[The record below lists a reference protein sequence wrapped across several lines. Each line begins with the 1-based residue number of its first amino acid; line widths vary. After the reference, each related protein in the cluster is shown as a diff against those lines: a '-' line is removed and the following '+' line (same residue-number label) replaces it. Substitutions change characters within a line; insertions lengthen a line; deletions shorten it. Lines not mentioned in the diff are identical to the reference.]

1 VEEIGAGETERNG
14 RKDNSMNVI
23 QSRLNALRKLMKER
37 GMDAYMI
44 PTADFHESEYVGE
57 YFKCR
62 EYMTGFTGS
71 AGTALV
77 TMDEACLWVDGRY
90 YVQAAAQLKDST
102 MTMMKMGQ
110 EGVPS
115 LGAYLDDK
123 MPEGGCLGFDGRVV
137 NAAEGLALEEL
148 LKERGARISFG
159 EDLAGMIW
167 EERPELSAEPAWVL
181 DGRYAGKSALEKIAD
196 VRAAMKKAH
205 ASVHVLTSL
214 DDIAWLL
221 NIRGNDILY
230 NPVVLSYALLTM
242 DQLYLFVNS
251 SVLVGKAYPYLEDAE
266 DISVREYLERMGVTV
281 MPYDGVYDMVEELK
295 GEKVLLEKCR
305 VNYAVYRL
313 INGANKV
320 IDRMNP
326 TASMKA
332 VKNDVEIENEKRAH
346 IKDGVA
352 MTKFIYWLKKNMGRI
367 PMDEISVSDYL
378 EKLRM
383 DQEGCIGL
391 SFATISAYGAHG
403 AMCHYSATPES
414 NISLEPRGLY
424 LIDSGGQYY
433 EGTTDITRT
442 IAMGPVTDEEKEHFT
457 LVLMSMLRLG
467 DVKFLHGCRGLSL
480 DYAARE
486 PLWRRGLN
494 YEHGTGH
501 GVSYLSSVHERP
513 NGIRFKMVPER
524 QDNAVMEAGMITS
537 DEPGVYIE
545 GSHGIRT
552 ENLVL
557 CVEDEKNEYG
567 QFLRFEYLT
576 YVPVDLEVI
585 DRGIMSDRDVELLN
599 RYHEQVYEKIS
610 PYLDEDE
617 RVWLAEVTRAV

>member
-1 VEEIGAGETERNG
+1 MK
-14 RKDNSMNVI
+14 RKDGNVMNVI
-23 QSRLNALRKLMKER
+23 RDRLDALRKLMKER

-57 YFKCR
+57 HFKCR

-71 AGTALV
+71 AGTALI

-102 MTMMKMGQ
+102 VTMMKMGQ

-115 LGAYLDDK
+115 LRAYLEDK

-137 NAAEGLALEEL
+137 NAAEGLALEEML
-148 LKERGARISFG
+148 RERGARISYG

-167 EERPELSAEPAWVL
+167 QERPELSAEPAWVL
-181 DGRYAGKSALEKIAD
+181 DERYAGKSALDKIAD
-196 VRAAMKKAH
+196 VREAMEKVH

-230 NPVVLSYALLTM
+230 NPVVLSYALVTM

-251 SVLVGKAYPYLEDAE
+251 SVLEGKAYPYLEDE
-266 DISVREYLERMGVTV
+266 KGISVREYLERTGVTV
-281 MPYDGVYDMVEELK
+281 MPYDGVYDMVEGLK
-295 GEKVLLEKCR
+295 NEKVLLEKCR
-305 VNYAVYRL
+305 INYAVYRL
-313 INGANKV
+313 IDGSNKV
-320 IDRMNP
+320 IDRINP

-352 MTKFIYWLKKNMGRI
+352 MTKFIYWLKKNTGRI

-378 EKLRM
+378 GKLRM

-414 NISLEPRGLY
+414 SIPLEPRGLY

-567 QFLRFEYLT
+567 QFLRFEFLT
-576 YVPVDLEVI
+576 YVPIDLEVI
-585 DRGIMSDRDVELLN
+585 DREIMSERDVELLN

-617 RVWLAEVTRAV
+617 RVWLAEATRAV

>member
-1 VEEIGAGETERNG
+1 MK
-14 RKDNSMNVI
+14 RKDGNVMNVI
-23 QSRLNALRKLMKER
+23 RDRLDALRKLMKER

-57 YFKCR
+57 HFKCR

-71 AGTALV
+71 AGTALI

-102 MTMMKMGQ
+102 VTMMKMGQ

-115 LGAYLDDK
+115 LRAYLEDK

-137 NAAEGLALEEL
+137 NAAEGLALEEML
-148 LKERGARISFG
+148 RERGARISYG

-167 EERPELSAEPAWVL
+167 QERPELSAEPAWVL
-181 DGRYAGKSALEKIAD
+181 DERYAGKSALDKIAD
-196 VRAAMKKAH
+196 VREAMEKVH

-230 NPVVLSYALLTM
+230 NPVVLSYALVTM

-251 SVLVGKAYPYLEDAE
+251 SVLEGKAYPYLEDE
-266 DISVREYLERMGVTV
+266 KGISVREYLERTGVTV
-281 MPYDGVYDMVEELK
+281 MPYDGVYDMVEGLK
-295 GEKVLLEKCR
+295 NEKVLLEKCR
-305 VNYAVYRL
+305 INYAVYRL
-313 INGANKV
+313 IDGSNKV
-320 IDRMNP
+320 IDRINP

-352 MTKFIYWLKKNMGRI
+352 MTKFIYWLKKNTGRI

-378 EKLRM
+378 GKLRM

-414 NISLEPRGLY
+414 SIPLEPRGLY

-576 YVPVDLEVI
+576 YVPIDLEVI
-585 DRGIMSDRDVELLN
+585 DREIMSERDVELLN

-617 RVWLAEVTRAV
+617 RVWLAEATRAV

>member
-1 VEEIGAGETERNG
+1 MK
-14 RKDNSMNVI
+14 RKDGNVMNVVRD
-23 QSRLNALRKLMKER
+23 RLDALRKLMKER

-57 YFKCR
+57 HFKCR

-71 AGTALV
+71 AGTALI

-102 MTMMKMGQ
+102 VTMMKMGQ
-110 EGVPS
+110 EGVLS
-115 LGAYLDDK
+115 LGAYLEDK

-137 NAAEGLALEEL
+137 NAAEGLALEEML
-148 LKERGARISFG
+148 RERGARISYG

-167 EERPELSAEPAWVL
+167 QERPELSAEPAWVL
-181 DGRYAGKSALEKIAD
+181 DERYAGKSALDKIAD
-196 VRAAMKKAH
+196 VREAMEKAH

-230 NPVVLSYALLTM
+230 NPVVLSYALVTM

-251 SVLVGKAYPYLEDAE
+251 SVLEGKAYPYLEDE
-266 DISVREYLERMGVTV
+266 KGISVREYLERTGVTV
-281 MPYDGVYDMVEELK
+281 MPYDGVYDMVEGIK
-295 GEKVLLEKCR
+295 NEKVLLEKCR

-313 INGANKV
+313 IDGSNKV

-352 MTKFIYWLKKNMGRI
+352 MTKFIYWLKKNTGRI

-378 EKLRM
+378 GKLRM

-414 NISLEPRGLY
+414 SIPLEPRGLY

-576 YVPVDLEVI
+576 YVPIDLEVI
-585 DRGIMSDRDVELLN
+585 DREIMSERDVELLN

-617 RVWLAEVTRAV
+617 RVWLAEATRAV

>member
-1 VEEIGAGETERNG
+1 MK
-14 RKDNSMNVI
+14 RKDGNVMNVVRD
-23 QSRLNALRKLMKER
+23 RLDALRKLMKER

-57 YFKCR
+57 HFKCR

-71 AGTALV
+71 AGTALI

-102 MTMMKMGQ
+102 VTMMKMGQ
-110 EGVPS
+110 EGVLS
-115 LGAYLDDK
+115 LGAYLEDK

-137 NAAEGLALEEL
+137 NAAEGLALEEML
-148 LKERGARISFG
+148 RERGARISYG

-167 EERPELSAEPAWVL
+167 QERPELSAEPAWVL
-181 DGRYAGKSALEKIAD
+181 DERYAGKSALDKIAD
-196 VRAAMKKAH
+196 VREAMKKAH

-230 NPVVLSYALLTM
+230 NPVVLSYALVTM

-251 SVLVGKAYPYLEDAE
+251 SVLEGKAYPYLEDAKG
-266 DISVREYLERMGVTV
+266 ISVREYLERTGVTV
-281 MPYDGVYDMVEELK
+281 MPYDGVYDMVEGIK
-295 GEKVLLEKCR
+295 NEKVLLEKCR

-313 INGANKV
+313 IDGSNKV

-352 MTKFIYWLKKNMGRI
+352 MTKFIYWLKKNTGRI

-378 EKLRM
+378 GKLRM

-414 NISLEPRGLY
+414 SIPLEPRGLY

-576 YVPVDLEVI
+576 YVPIDLEVI
-585 DRGIMSDRDVELLN
+585 DREIMSERDVELLN

-617 RVWLAEVTRAV
+617 RVWLAEATRAV

>member
-1 VEEIGAGETERNG
+1 
-14 RKDNSMNVI
+14 MNVI

-57 YFKCR
+57 HFKCR

-148 LKERGARISFG
+148 LKERGARISYG

-167 EERPELSAEPAWVL
+167 QERPELSAEPAWVL
-181 DGRYAGKSALEKIAD
+181 DERYAGKSALEKIAD
-196 VRAAMKKAH
+196 VREAMKKAH

-266 DISVREYLERMGVTV
+266 DISVREYLERINITV

-383 DQEGCIGL
+383 DQEGYIGL

-537 DEPGVYIE
+537 DEPGVYID

>member
-1 VEEIGAGETERNG
+1 MK
-14 RKDNSMNVI
+14 RKDGNVMNVI
-23 QSRLNALRKLMKER
+23 RDRLDALRKLMKER

-57 YFKCR
+57 HFKCR

-71 AGTALV
+71 AGTALI

-102 MTMMKMGQ
+102 VTMMKMGQ

-115 LGAYLDDK
+115 LGVYLEDK

-137 NAAEGLALEEL
+137 NAAEGLALEEML
-148 LKERGARISFG
+148 RERGARISYG

-167 EERPELSAEPAWVL
+167 QERPELSAEPAWVL
-181 DGRYAGKSALEKIAD
+181 DERYAGKSALDKIAD
-196 VRAAMKKAH
+196 VREAMEKAH

-230 NPVVLSYALLTM
+230 NPVVLSYALVTM

-251 SVLVGKAYPYLEDAE
+251 SVLEGKAYPYLEDAKG
-266 DISVREYLERMGVTV
+266 ISVREYLERTGVTV
-281 MPYDGVYDMVEELK
+281 MPYDGVYDMVEGIK
-295 GEKVLLEKCR
+295 NEKVLLEKCR

-313 INGANKV
+313 IDGSNKV

-352 MTKFIYWLKKNMGRI
+352 MTKFIYWLKKNTGRI

-378 EKLRM
+378 GKLRM

-414 NISLEPRGLY
+414 SIPLEPRGLY

-545 GSHGIRT
+545 GSYGIRT

-576 YVPVDLEVI
+576 YVPIDLEVI
-585 DRGIMSDRDVELLN
+585 DREIMTERDVELLN

-617 RVWLAEVTRAV
+617 RVWLAEATRAV

>member
-1 VEEIGAGETERNG
+1 MK
-14 RKDNSMNVI
+14 RKDGNVMNVI
-23 QSRLNALRKLMKER
+23 RDRLDALRKLMKER

-57 YFKCR
+57 HFKCR

-71 AGTALV
+71 AGTALI

-102 MTMMKMGQ
+102 VTMMKMGQ

-115 LGAYLDDK
+115 LRAYLEDK

-137 NAAEGLALEEL
+137 NAAEGLALEEML
-148 LKERGARISFG
+148 RERGARISYG

-167 EERPELSAEPAWVL
+167 QERPELSAEPAWVL
-181 DGRYAGKSALEKIAD
+181 DERYAGKSALDKIAD
-196 VRAAMKKAH
+196 VREAMEKVH

-230 NPVVLSYALLTM
+230 NPVVLSYALVTM

-251 SVLVGKAYPYLEDAE
+251 SVLEGKAYPYLEDE
-266 DISVREYLERMGVTV
+266 KGISVREYLERAGVTV
-281 MPYDGVYDMVEELK
+281 MPYDGVYDMVEGLK
-295 GEKVLLEKCR
+295 NEKVLLEKCR
-305 VNYAVYRL
+305 INYAVYRL
-313 INGANKV
+313 IDGSNKV
-320 IDRMNP
+320 IDRINP

-352 MTKFIYWLKKNMGRI
+352 MTKFIYWLKKNTGRI

-378 EKLRM
+378 GKLRM

-414 NISLEPRGLY
+414 SIPLEPRGLY

-576 YVPVDLEVI
+576 YVPIDLEVI
-585 DRGIMSDRDVELLN
+585 DREIMSERDVELLN

-617 RVWLAEVTRAV
+617 RVWLAEATRAV

>member
-1 VEEIGAGETERNG
+1 MK
-14 RKDNSMNVI
+14 RKDGNVMNVI
-23 QSRLNALRKLMKER
+23 RDRLDALRKLMKER

-57 YFKCR
+57 HFKCR

-71 AGTALV
+71 AGTALI

-102 MTMMKMGQ
+102 VTMMKMGQ

-115 LGAYLDDK
+115 LRAYLEDK

-137 NAAEGLALEEL
+137 NAAEGLALEEML
-148 LKERGARISFG
+148 RERGARISYG

-167 EERPELSAEPAWVL
+167 QERPELSAEPAWVL
-181 DGRYAGKSALEKIAD
+181 DERYAGKSALDKIAD
-196 VRAAMKKAH
+196 VREAMEKAH

-230 NPVVLSYALLTM
+230 NPVVLSYALVTM

-251 SVLVGKAYPYLEDAE
+251 SVLEGKAYPYLEDE
-266 DISVREYLERMGVTV
+266 KGISVREYLERTGVTV
-281 MPYDGVYDMVEELK
+281 MPYDGVYDMVEGLK
-295 GEKVLLEKCR
+295 NEKVLLEKCR
-305 VNYAVYRL
+305 INYAVYRL
-313 INGANKV
+313 IDGSNKV
-320 IDRMNP
+320 IDRINP

-352 MTKFIYWLKKNMGRI
+352 MTKFIYWLKKNTGRI

-378 EKLRM
+378 GKLRM

-414 NISLEPRGLY
+414 SIPLEPRGLY

-486 PLWRRGLN
+486 PLWRRGIN

-576 YVPVDLEVI
+576 YVPIDLEVI
-585 DRGIMSDRDVELLN
+585 DREIMSERDVELLN

-617 RVWLAEVTRAV
+617 RVWLAEATRAV

>member
-1 VEEIGAGETERNG
+1 
-14 RKDNSMNVI
+14 MNVI
-23 QSRLNALRKLMKER
+23 QGRLNELRKLMKER

-44 PTADFHESEYVGE
+44 PTADFHESEYVGAH
-57 YFKCR
+57 FKCR

-71 AGTALV
+71 AGTVLV

-90 YVQAAAQLKDST
+90 YVQAAVQLKDST
-102 MTMMKMGQ
+102 VTMMKMGQ

-115 LGAYLDDK
+115 LEAYLEDK

-137 NAAEGLALEEL
+137 NAAQGLALEEL
-148 LKERGARISFG
+148 LEERGARISYG

-181 DGRYAGKSALEKIAD
+181 EERYAGKSALDKIAD
-196 VRAAMKKAH
+196 VRESMKKAH

-221 NIRGNDILY
+221 NIRGGDILY
-230 NPVVLSYALLTM
+230 NPVVLSYALVTM

-251 SVLVGKAYPYLEDAE
+251 CVLEGKAYPYLEDAE
-266 DISVREYLERMGVTV
+266 DICVKEYLERMGVTV
-281 MPYDGVYDMVEELK
+281 MPYDGVYHMVEGLK
-295 GEKVLLEKCR
+295 GEKVLLEKSR

-313 INGANKV
+313 INGSNRV

-378 EKLRM
+378 GKLRM
-383 DQEGCIGL
+383 EQEGCIGL

-414 NISLEPRGLY
+414 NIPLEPRGLY

-501 GVSYLSSVHERP
+501 GVSYLSGVHERP

-545 GSHGIRT
+545 GSHGIRS

-557 CVEDEKNEYG
+557 CVQDEKNEYG

-576 YVPVDLEVI
+576 YVPIDLEAI
-585 DRGIMSDRDVELLN
+585 NRGIMSDRDAELLN

>member
-1 VEEIGAGETERNG
+1 MK
-14 RKDNSMNVI
+14 RKDGNVMNVVRD
-23 QSRLNALRKLMKER
+23 RLDALRKLMKER

-71 AGTALV
+71 AGTALI

-102 MTMMKMGQ
+102 VTMMKMGQ

-115 LGAYLDDK
+115 LGEYLEDK

-137 NAAEGLALEEL
+137 NAAEGLALEEML
-148 LKERGARISFG
+148 RERGARISYG

-167 EERPELSAEPAWVL
+167 QERPELSAEPAWVL
-181 DGRYAGKSALEKIAD
+181 DERYAGKSALDKIAD
-196 VRAAMKKAH
+196 VREAMEKVH

-230 NPVVLSYALLTM
+230 NPVVLSYALVTM

-251 SVLVGKAYPYLEDAE
+251 SVLEGKAYPYLEDAKG
-266 DISVREYLERMGVTV
+266 ISVREYLERTGVTV
-281 MPYDGVYDMVEELK
+281 MPYDGVYDMVEGLK
-295 GEKVLLEKCR
+295 NEKVLLEKCR

-313 INGANKV
+313 IDGSNKV

-352 MTKFIYWLKKNMGRI
+352 MTKFIYWLKKNTGRI

-378 EKLRM
+378 GKLRM

-414 NISLEPRGLY
+414 SIPLEPRGLY

-442 IAMGPVTDEEKEHFT
+442 IAMGPVSDEEKEHFT

-545 GSHGIRT
+545 GSYGIRT

-576 YVPVDLEVI
+576 YVPIDLEVI
-585 DRGIMSDRDVELLN
+585 DREIMSERDVELLN

-617 RVWLAEVTRAV
+617 RVWLAEATRAV

>member
-1 VEEIGAGETERNG
+1 MK
-14 RKDNSMNVI
+14 RKDGNVMNVVRD
-23 QSRLNALRKLMKER
+23 RLDALRKLMKER

-71 AGTALV
+71 AGTALI

-102 MTMMKMGQ
+102 VTMMKMGQ

-115 LGAYLDDK
+115 LGEYLEDK

-137 NAAEGLALEEL
+137 NAAEGLALEEML
-148 LKERGARISFG
+148 RERGARISYG

-167 EERPELSAEPAWVL
+167 QERPELSAEPAWVL
-181 DGRYAGKSALEKIAD
+181 DERYAGKSALDKIAD
-196 VRAAMKKAH
+196 VREAMEKVH

-230 NPVVLSYALLTM
+230 NPVVLSYALVTM

-251 SVLVGKAYPYLEDAE
+251 SVLEGKAYPYLEDAKG
-266 DISVREYLERMGVTV
+266 ISVREYLERTGVTV
-281 MPYDGVYDMVEELK
+281 MPYDGVYDMVEGLK
-295 GEKVLLEKCR
+295 NEKVLLEKCR

-313 INGANKV
+313 IDGSNKV

-352 MTKFIYWLKKNMGRI
+352 MTKFIYWLKKNTGRI

-378 EKLRM
+378 GKLRM

-414 NISLEPRGLY
+414 SIPLEPRGLY

-486 PLWRRGLN
+486 PLWRRGIN

-545 GSHGIRT
+545 GSYGIRT

-576 YVPVDLEVI
+576 YVPIDLEVI
-585 DRGIMSDRDVELLN
+585 DREIMSERDVELLN

-617 RVWLAEVTRAV
+617 RVWLAEATRAV

>member
-1 VEEIGAGETERNG
+1 
-14 RKDNSMNVI
+14 
-23 QSRLNALRKLMKER
+23 
-37 GMDAYMI
+37 
-44 PTADFHESEYVGE
+44 
-57 YFKCR
+57 
-62 EYMTGFTGS
+62 
-71 AGTALV
+71 
-77 TMDEACLWVDGRY
+77 
-90 YVQAAAQLKDST
+90 
-102 MTMMKMGQ
+102 
-110 EGVPS
+110 
-115 LGAYLDDK
+115 
-123 MPEGGCLGFDGRVV
+123 
-137 NAAEGLALEEL
+137 
-148 LKERGARISFG
+148 
-159 EDLAGMIW
+159 MIW
-167 EERPELSAEPAWVL
+167 QERPELSAEPAWVL
-181 DGRYAGKSALEKIAD
+181 DERYAGKSALEKIAD
-196 VRAAMKKAH
+196 VREAMKKAH

-537 DEPGVYIE
+537 DEPGVYID

-585 DRGIMSDRDVELLN
+585 DRGIMSDRDVKLLN

>member
-1 VEEIGAGETERNG
+1 MQRKRIERNG
-14 RKDNSMNVI
+14 RMDNIMNVI
-23 QSRLNALRKLMKER
+23 QGRLDALRKLMKER

-71 AGTALV
+71 AGTALI

-102 MTMMKMGQ
+102 VTMMKMGQ

-115 LGAYLDDK
+115 LGAYLEDK

-137 NAAEGLALEEL
+137 NAAEGLALEEML
-148 LKERGARISFG
+148 RERGARISYG

-167 EERPELSAEPAWVL
+167 QERPELSAEPAWVL
-181 DGRYAGKSALEKIAD
+181 DERYAGKSALDKIAD
-196 VRAAMKKAH
+196 VREAMEKVH

-230 NPVVLSYALLTM
+230 NPVVLSYALVTM

-251 SVLVGKAYPYLEDAE
+251 SVLEGKAYPYLEDAE
-266 DISVREYLERMGVTV
+266 DISVKEYLERMGVTV
-281 MPYDGVYDMVEELK
+281 MPYDGVYDMVEGLK
-295 GEKVLLEKCR
+295 GENVLLEKCR

-313 INGANKV
+313 INGSNKV

-326 TASMKA
+326 TAYMKA

-378 EKLRM
+378 GKLRM

-414 NISLEPRGLY
+414 SIPLEPRGLY

-576 YVPVDLEVI
+576 YVPIDLEVI
-585 DRGIMSDRDVELLN
+585 DREIMSDRDVELLN

>member
-1 VEEIGAGETERNG
+1 MK
-14 RKDNSMNVI
+14 RKDGNVMNVI
-23 QSRLNALRKLMKER
+23 RDRLDALRKLMKER

-57 YFKCR
+57 HFKCR

-71 AGTALV
+71 AGTALI

-102 MTMMKMGQ
+102 VTMMKMGQ

-115 LGAYLDDK
+115 LGEYLEDK

-137 NAAEGLALEEL
+137 NAAEGLALEEML
-148 LKERGARISFG
+148 RERGARISYG

-167 EERPELSAEPAWVL
+167 QERPELSAEPAWVL
-181 DGRYAGKSALEKIAD
+181 DERYAGKSALDKIAD
-196 VRAAMKKAH
+196 VREAMEKVH

-230 NPVVLSYALLTM
+230 NPVVLSYALVTM

-251 SVLVGKAYPYLEDAE
+251 SVLEGKAYPYLEDAKG
-266 DISVREYLERMGVTV
+266 ISVREYLERTGVTV
-281 MPYDGVYDMVEELK
+281 MPYDGVYDMVEGLK
-295 GEKVLLEKCR
+295 NEKVLLEKCR
-305 VNYAVYRL
+305 INYAVYRL
-313 INGANKV
+313 IDGSNKV

-352 MTKFIYWLKKNMGRI
+352 MTKFIYWLKKNTGRI

-378 EKLRM
+378 GKLRM

-414 NISLEPRGLY
+414 SIPLEPRGLY

-545 GSHGIRT
+545 GSYGIRT

-576 YVPVDLEVI
+576 YVPIDLEVI
-585 DRGIMSDRDVELLN
+585 DREIMSERDVELLN

-617 RVWLAEVTRAV
+617 RVWLAEATRAV

>member
-1 VEEIGAGETERNG
+1 MK
-14 RKDNSMNVI
+14 RKDGNVMNVI
-23 QSRLNALRKLMKER
+23 RDRLDALRKLMKER

-57 YFKCR
+57 HFKCR

-71 AGTALV
+71 AGTALI

-102 MTMMKMGQ
+102 VTMMKMGQ

-115 LGAYLDDK
+115 LRAYLEDK

-137 NAAEGLALEEL
+137 NAAEGLALEEML
-148 LKERGARISFG
+148 RERGARISYG

-167 EERPELSAEPAWVL
+167 QERPELSAEPAWVL
-181 DGRYAGKSALEKIAD
+181 DERYAGKSALDKIAD
-196 VRAAMKKAH
+196 VREAMEKVH

-230 NPVVLSYALLTM
+230 NPVVLSYALVTM

-251 SVLVGKAYPYLEDAE
+251 SVLEGKAYPYLEDE
-266 DISVREYLERMGVTV
+266 KGISVREYLERTGVTV
-281 MPYDGVYDMVEELK
+281 MPYDGVYDMVEGLK
-295 GEKVLLEKCR
+295 NEKVLLEKCR
-305 VNYAVYRL
+305 INYAVYRL
-313 INGANKV
+313 IDGSNKV

-332 VKNDVEIENEKRAH
+332 DKNDVEIENEKRAH

-352 MTKFIYWLKKNMGRI
+352 MTKFIYWLKKNTGRI

-378 EKLRM
+378 GKLRM

-414 NISLEPRGLY
+414 SIPLEPRGLY

-576 YVPVDLEVI
+576 YVPIDLEVI
-585 DRGIMSDRDVELLN
+585 DREIMSERDVELLN

-617 RVWLAEVTRAV
+617 RVWLAEATRAV

>member
-1 VEEIGAGETERNG
+1 MK
-14 RKDNSMNVI
+14 RKDGNVMNVVRD
-23 QSRLNALRKLMKER
+23 RLDALRKLMKER

-57 YFKCR
+57 HFKCR

-71 AGTALV
+71 AGTALI

-102 MTMMKMGQ
+102 VTMMKMGQ

-115 LGAYLDDK
+115 LRAYLEDK

-137 NAAEGLALEEL
+137 NAAEGLALEEML
-148 LKERGARISFG
+148 RERGARISYG

-167 EERPELSAEPAWVL
+167 QERPELSAEPAWVL
-181 DGRYAGKSALEKIAD
+181 DERYAGKSALDKIAD
-196 VRAAMKKAH
+196 VREAMEKVH

-230 NPVVLSYALLTM
+230 NPVVLSYALVTM

-251 SVLVGKAYPYLEDAE
+251 SVLEGKAYPYLEDE
-266 DISVREYLERMGVTV
+266 KGISVREYLERTGVTV
-281 MPYDGVYDMVEELK
+281 MPYDGVYDMVEGLK
-295 GEKVLLEKCR
+295 NEKVLLEKCR

-313 INGANKV
+313 IDGSNKV
-320 IDRMNP
+320 IDRINP

-352 MTKFIYWLKKNMGRI
+352 MTKFIYWLKKNTGRI

-378 EKLRM
+378 GKLRM

-414 NISLEPRGLY
+414 SIPLEPRGLY

-576 YVPVDLEVI
+576 YVPIDLEVI
-585 DRGIMSDRDVELLN
+585 DREIMSERDVELLN

-617 RVWLAEVTRAV
+617 RVWLAEATRAV

>member
-1 VEEIGAGETERNG
+1 MK
-14 RKDNSMNVI
+14 RKDGNVMNVI
-23 QSRLNALRKLMKER
+23 RDRLDALRKLMKER

-57 YFKCR
+57 HFKCR

-71 AGTALV
+71 AGTALI

-115 LGAYLDDK
+115 LGAYLEDK

-137 NAAEGLALEEL
+137 NAAEGLALEEML
-148 LKERGARISFG
+148 RQRGARISYG

-167 EERPELSAEPAWVL
+167 QERPELSAEPTWVL
-181 DGRYAGKSALEKIAD
+181 DERYAGKSAWDKIAD
-196 VRAAMKKAH
+196 VREAMEKVH

-230 NPVVLSYALLTM
+230 NPVVLSYALVTM

-251 SVLVGKAYPYLEDAE
+251 SVLEGKAYPYLEDSKG
-266 DISVREYLERMGVTV
+266 ISVREYLERTGVTV

-295 GEKVLLEKCR
+295 NEKVLLEKCR
-305 VNYAVYRL
+305 INYAVYRL
-313 INGANKV
+313 IDGSNKV

-352 MTKFIYWLKKNMGRI
+352 MTKFIYWLKKNTGRI

-378 EKLRM
+378 GKLRM

-414 NISLEPRGLY
+414 SIPLEPRGLY

-576 YVPVDLEVI
+576 YVPIDLEVI
-585 DRGIMSDRDVELLN
+585 DREIMSERDVELLN

-617 RVWLAEVTRAV
+617 RVWLAEATRAV

>member
-1 VEEIGAGETERNG
+1 MQRKRIERNG
-14 RKDNSMNVI
+14 RMDNIMNVI
-23 QSRLNALRKLMKER
+23 QGRLDALRKLMKER

-71 AGTALV
+71 AGTALI

-102 MTMMKMGQ
+102 VTMMKMGQ

-115 LGAYLDDK
+115 LGAYLEDK

-137 NAAEGLALEEL
+137 NAAEGLALEEML
-148 LKERGARISFG
+148 RERGARISYG

-167 EERPELSAEPAWVL
+167 QERPELSAEPAWVL
-181 DGRYAGKSALEKIAD
+181 DERYAGKSALDKIAD
-196 VRAAMKKAH
+196 VREAMEKAH

-230 NPVVLSYALLTM
+230 NPVVLSYALVTM

-251 SVLVGKAYPYLEDAE
+251 SVLEGKAYPYLEDAE
-266 DISVREYLERMGVTV
+266 DISVKEYLERMGVTV
-281 MPYDGVYDMVEELK
+281 MPYDGVYDMVEGLK
-295 GEKVLLEKCR
+295 GENVLLEKCR

-313 INGANKV
+313 INGSNKV

-326 TASMKA
+326 TAYMKA

-378 EKLRM
+378 GKLRM

-414 NISLEPRGLY
+414 SIPLEPRGLY

-576 YVPVDLEVI
+576 YVPIDLEVI
-585 DRGIMSDRDVELLN
+585 DREIMSDRDVELLN